1 MRVSPSESYK
11 RDYHDIITAQGIN
24 PELWKWLRAY
34 AAVEDR
40 SVGEIIN
47 ELIDRHRDHVR
58 RTGTVPQLMSSYELD
73 RENQRSIRGIDRKLW
88 QWLKAQSILENRF
101 LGENL
106 NALIERRKDEVGV
119 V

>member
-47 ELIDRHRDHVR
+47 
-58 RTGTVPQLMSSYELD
+58 
-73 RENQRSIRGIDRKLW
+73 
-88 QWLKAQSILENRF
+88 
-101 LGENL
+101 
-106 NALIERRKDEVGV
+106 
-119 V
+119 